1 MHPRK
6 RLFTVNHFLF
16 LSMLAFGVYIFKAN
30 PVVAF
35 WVVWSLVI
43 LGAILFIVASVYVA
57 KYQNIYDHEPT
68 QFWGRVTTGKR
79 VRNILRNGMVLGG
92 GTVLMGL
99 VLLILN

>member
-1 MHPRK
+1 MHPRR
-6 RLFTVNHFLF
+6 RLFTASHFLF

-35 WVVWSLVI
+35 WVVSSLVI
-43 LGAILFIVASVYVA
+43 LGAILFVVAAVWVG

-68 QFWGRVTTGKR
+68 QFLGRATIGKR

-92 GTVLMGL
+92 GTVLMGS
-99 VLLILN
+99 VLLIIN

>member
-1 MHPRK
+1 MYPRR

-30 PVVAF
+30 PVAAF
-35 WVVWSLVI
+35 WVVSSLVI
-43 LGAILFIVASVYVA
+43 LGAILFVVAAVGVG
-57 KYQNIYDHEPT
+57 KYQNIYDQEPT
-68 QFWGRVTTGKR
+68 QFLGRATTGKR

-92 GTVLMGL
+92 GTVLMGS